1 MTQRVCPEASVRVVH
16 GCREWVGGAQL
27 KPRAAEA
34 GRDS

>member
-1 MTQRVCPEASVRVVH
+1 MIQRVCPEASVPVVH

-27 KPRAAEA
+27 NRAAEA